1 MTSTERQ
8 EPIQKCFR
16 SLAFISK
23 FIVQS
28 RQLFARA
35 TQGQNEDGFRMDVH
49 LLFNSF
55 NKMLSVSYETILP
68 AQILFLEHIHSTYP
82 NFLKELSSLDLAKLV
97 TLMLDSVTKDAK
109 LMNAKLKALAH
120 VVKSQIFQDSESRAL
135 LLPTCCEHLKMHL
148 LGREE
153 LRLCSDILGDIIEF
167 LSGKSDPNEQD
178 SVHRDINVLVEI
190 IMQPLAHTL
199 INMEKDILSTIVV
212 CCVYTLCI
220 IQGVPSISKK
230 GEKNRHNLFT
240 RSIFRVFYN
249 FWFLTNRKITLKL
262 SI

>member
-1 MTSTERQ
+1 
-8 EPIQKCFR
+8 
-16 SLAFISK
+16 
-23 FIVQS
+23 
-28 RQLFARA
+28 
-35 TQGQNEDGFRMDVH
+35 MDVH

-68 AQILFLEHIHSTYP
+68 AQILFLEHIHCTYP

-120 VVKSQIFQDSESRAL
+120 VIKSQIFQDSESRAL

-167 LSGKSDPNEQD
+167 LSGKSDPKADQD

-220 IQGVPSISKK
+220 IQGVSSISK
-230 GEKNRHNLFT
+230 EKKIVKICLQDQYSGF
-240 RSIFRVFYN
+240 FYN
-249 FWFLTNRKITLKL
+249 FWFLPIGKL
-262 SI
+262 H

>member
-23 FIVQS
+23 FIIQS

-68 AQILFLEHIHSTYP
+68 AQILFLEHIHATYP
-82 NFLKELSSLDLAKLV
+82 NLLKELPALDLAKLV

-109 LMNAKLKALAH
+109 LMNAKMKALSH
-120 VVKSQIFQDSESRAL
+120 VINSQIFQDSESRAL

-167 LSGKSDPNEQD
+167 LSKTQSDPND
-178 SVHRDINVLVEI
+178 SVPRDINVLVEI

-212 CCVYTLCI
+212 YTLCST
-220 IQGVPSISKK
+220 V
-230 GEKNRHNLFT
+230 HNDSNHFALF
-240 RSIFRVFYN
+240 
-249 FWFLTNRKITLKL
+249 
-262 SI
+262 

>member
-135 LLPTCCEHLKMHL
+135 F
-148 LGREE
+148 GAFG
-153 LRLCSDILGDIIEF
+153 S
-167 LSGKSDPNEQD
+167 LSKSYEASLQALFRMD
-178 SVHRDINVLVEI
+178 EI
-190 IMQPLAHTL
+190 QECFAGLQIKT
-199 INMEKDILSTIVV
+199 
-212 CCVYTLCI
+212 
-220 IQGVPSISKK
+220 
-230 GEKNRHNLFT
+230 
-240 RSIFRVFYN
+240 
-249 FWFLTNRKITLKL
+249 
-262 SI
+262 